1 MKGRTAR
8 AKMGIWHVF
17 AALIL
22 SASSLVH
29 CSDIS
34 FRGLDPAL
42 EVYYRPKGESFACLD
57 GLKTIKYENI
67 NDNYCDCFDGSDEP
81 GKQMQLFYC
90 IAWRGSL
97 SSHLQSFG
105 GHNQIPSRTYTP
117 SESCRFI
124 GLRQWK
130 VLLREQGIQ
139 SSASEFFHGGR
150 YLLW

>member
-34 FRGLDPAL
+34 FRGLDPDL
-42 EVYYRPKGESFACLD
+42 ELYYRTKGDSFACLD

-90 IAWRGSL
+90 IAWRGLIELTPSII
-97 SSHLQSFG
+97 SE
-105 GHNQIPSRTYTP
+105 HNQISSRTYTF
-117 SESCRFI
+117 SESCRFV

-130 VLLREQGIQ
+130 ILLREQGI
-139 SSASEFFHGGR
+139 
-150 YLLW
+150 